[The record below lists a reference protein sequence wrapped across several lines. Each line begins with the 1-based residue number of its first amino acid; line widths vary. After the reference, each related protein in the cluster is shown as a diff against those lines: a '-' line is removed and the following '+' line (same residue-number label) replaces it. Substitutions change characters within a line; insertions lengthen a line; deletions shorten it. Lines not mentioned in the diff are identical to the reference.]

1 MLAACF
7 LSCGPPRQQ
16 AAFFSFEGS
25 LQGWEPHGLDLDA
38 GGAEENWSITTD
50 PAVAFDGPSSV
61 RLSLDNANGR
71 GKIWLERT
79 FVLSPRGRYA
89 AHLDFAVRSSKDAV
103 ASDQLIAGVLPSPP
117 RTDDALQPALS
128 GPDIAGTGWSTRTF
142 DLQIEGDSA
151 TVVIGIW
158 NARPGLLVDYLDA
171 VTVLFTER

>member
-1 MLAACF
+1 
-7 LSCGPPRQQ
+7 
-16 AAFFSFEGS
+16 
-25 LQGWEPHGLDLDA
+25 
-38 GGAEENWSITTD
+38 

-61 RLSLDNANGR
+61 RFSLDNANGR

-103 ASDQLIAGVLPSPP
+103 ASDQLIARVLPSPP
-117 RTDDALQPALS
+117 RTAHPPQPALS
-128 GPDIAGTGWSTRTF
+128 RPAVAGTGWSTGTF
-142 DLQIEGDSA
+142 DRQMGGDAA

-158 NARPGLLVDYLDA
+158 NARPGLLVDYLAA